1 MLKIDWIP
9 YEHFENNCK
18 ELGVTWEIVEN
29 VKLTQIDI
37 KKSLRNNARLHKPLD
52 EDNLLSCGIDMEN
65 GKPIHIIALRK
76 IPSEELM
83 VIIGG
88 NHRVN
93 QLKEHNI
100 TTATAYVVKCT
111 NKEFDLLA
119 RRDNRINR
127 LGQGKEEAIEHAI
140 FMHEQHGMTIVELCK
155 LFSLSTTIMQRIAR
169 NGVLRKEL
177 ENQHIPCEHITAAAL
192 DALNPLKDQKAIL
205 YRVAHICNTY
215 IPSAAKVS
223 EAADVVRGKNTEQ
236 QKMDYLQ
243 RWEHTLK
250 QSAPPPGKKL
260 HKRAPTKTKLF
271 RLMGVETGLLSVLI
285 NGGQPVKGD
294 KTITNINQLGFDP
307 ADADRLIQLYKQI
320 QNYLRPLITQSEDLV
335 KQVDPANKKKRR

>member
-1 MLKIDWIP
+1 MIKIDWIP

-52 EDNLLSCGIDMEN
+52 DDNLLSCGIDMEN

-76 IPSEELM
+76 IPGEELM

-88 NHRVN
+88 NHRVD

-111 NKEFDLLA
+111 DKEFDLLT
-119 RRDNRINR
+119 RRDNRISR

-140 FMHEQHGMTIVELCK
+140 FMHEKYGMTIVELCK
-155 LFSLSTTIMQRIAR
+155 LFSLSHTYMSKVVR
-169 NGVLRKEL
+169 NNVLRVEL
-177 ENQHIPCEHITAAAL
+177 EDQQIPCLQITAAVL
-192 DALNPLKDQKAIL
+192 DALNPLKDQKAVL
-205 YRVAHICNTY
+205 YKFAHICHTY
-215 IPSAAKVS
+215 TPSAVKVKD
-223 EAADVVRGKNTEQ
+223 AVDVVQKKNTEQ
-236 QKMDYLQ
+236 QKLDYLH
-243 RWEHTLK
+243 RLETSLK
-250 QSAPPPGKKL
+250 QSVPAPGKKL
-260 HKRAPTKTKLF
+260 HKRLSIKTKLF
-271 RLMGVETGLLSVLI
+271 KLMDTETGLLSVLS

-294 KTITNINQLGFDP
+294 KTITSINQLNFDP
-307 ADADRLIQLYKQI
+307 TDADRLIQLYKQI
-320 QNYLRPLITQSEDLV
+320 QTYMKPLIAQCEDLT
-335 KQVDPANKKKRR
+335 KQVDPANKKKKR